1 MRLILSGILS
11 YCFTYNFNI
20 LLAILDWR
28 FVWCGIKK
36 VIDLLMLR
44 SIHLSN
50 HVVGEAEFVLF
61 VCITSIYLI
70 NKWFELNRLRNIFT
84 FLNDEILYKT
94 TLSFN
99 WSTSLEIGLLLL
111 FNMQDLVLGW
121 IILLSFLIL

>member
-1 MRLILSGILS
+1 
-11 YCFTYNFNI
+11 
-20 LLAILDWR
+20 
-28 FVWCGIKK
+28 
-36 VIDLLMLR
+36 MLR